1 MNRLLR
7 RIILLIFLVFI
18 FNLVWEILHSS
29 LYISF
34 MLEEN
39 YWRTIL
45 FASLGDVLY
54 VSLIFGIVSLNN
66 NGFKWISILKNR
78 DYWLVAFL
86 GILTAVFVELKAAYL
101 GKWVYTEAMPTI
113 FGIGISPLLQLAVTA
128 SLALWVA
135 GKINLLER
143 RR

>member
-1 MNRLLR
+1 M
-7 RIILLIFLVFI
+7 LIFLVFI

-128 SLALWVA
+128 SLALWVV
-135 GKINLLER
+135 GQLQKGL
-143 RR
+143 